1 MQRPLRIA
9 PSILAADFSRL
20 GEEVKAVEVAG
31 ADMIH
36 VDVMDGQFV
45 PNLTVGPNV
54 VKALRKSTT
63 LPLDLHLMIVE
74 PDRFVEPFAR
84 AGADIINVHAEA
96 VPDLAKTVAHIR
108 ALGKKAAVALR
119 PASPIDV
126 VLPVLADL
134 HMVLLMTVNPG
145 FSGQEF
151 MDEVVPK
158 IRALRAEIDRRAP
171 GHRHPGRRR
180 HQPSRRSRRSSQAG
194 ANVLV
199 AGYGVYRAPNHD
211 YAGAIATLRA
221 AADDPAAPR
230 RGESGALGRERAACP
245 HPRRARC
252 SSPRY
257 RGSGRGRM
265 NP

>member
-1 MQRPLRIA
+1 MPRPLRIA

-36 VDVMDGQFV
+36 VDIMDGQFV

-54 VKALRKSTT
+54 VKALRRSTQ

-74 PDRFVEPFAR
+74 PDRFIEPFAS
-84 AGADIINVHAEA
+84 AGADVINVHAET

-134 HMVLLMTVNPG
+134 HMVLVMTVNPG

-151 MDEVVPK
+151 MGEVVPK
-158 IRALRAEIDRRAP
+158 IRALRNEIERRGLDVDIQVDGGINTTTVATVVE
-171 GHRHPGRRR
+171 
-180 HQPSRRSRRSSQAG
+180 AG

-199 AGYGVYRAPNHD
+199 AGYGVYRAPNRD
-211 YAGAIATLRA
+211 YAAAIATLRA
-221 AADDPAAPR
+221 AA
-230 RGESGALGRERAACP
+230 
-245 HPRRARC
+245 
-252 SSPRY
+252 SP
-257 RGSGRGRM
+257 
-265 NP
+265 

>member
-54 VKALRKSTT
+54 VKALRRSTQ

-74 PDRFVEPFAR
+74 PDRFIEPFAR
-84 AGADIINVHAEA
+84 AGADLINVHAEA
-96 VPDLAKTVAHIR
+96 VPDLARTVAHIR

-134 HMVLLMTVNPG
+134 HMVLVMTVNPG

-151 MDEVVPK
+151 MGEVVPK
-158 IRALRAEIDRRAP
+158 IRALRAEIDRRGLDIDIQVDGGINTTTVP
-171 GHRHPGRRR
+171 TVVE
-180 HQPSRRSRRSSQAG
+180 AG

-211 YAGAIATLRA
+211 YAAAIATLRA
-221 AADDPAAPR
+221 AA
-230 RGESGALGRERAACP
+230 
-245 HPRRARC
+245 
-252 SSPRY
+252 
-257 RGSGRGRM
+257 GSGS
-265 NP
+265 